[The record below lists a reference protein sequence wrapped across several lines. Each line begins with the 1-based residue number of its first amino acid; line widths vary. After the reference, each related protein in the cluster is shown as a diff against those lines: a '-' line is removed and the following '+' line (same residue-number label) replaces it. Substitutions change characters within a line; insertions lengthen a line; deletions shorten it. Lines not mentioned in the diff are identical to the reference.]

1 MFLLIEIAST
11 IEELKDEHDKL
22 CMFVCFNSLF
32 VVRFFGSK
40 GGAAQNGKEL
50 FLVFQELF

>member
-1 MFLLIEIAST
+1 LIEIAST

>member
-1 MFLLIEIAST
+1 LLIEISSK
-11 IEELKDEHDKL
+11 IEEFKDEHDKL
-22 CMFVCFNSLF
+22 CVICFNSLF

>member
-1 MFLLIEIAST
+1 MF
-11 IEELKDEHDKL
+11 
-22 CMFVCFNSLF
+22 FCFNSLF

-50 FLVFQELF
+50 FLVFQELFCIFIFFGIFGSRMETLIID